1 MRLNISIQQYDKPL
15 LMVCLFL
22 CAFGTIMLYSA
33 SWNESFI
40 RSGGSTESMYLKA
53 HLMRVLIGFI
63 FMFIF
68 LILDYRSLKIIAP
81 YFLIISFLLLIAT
94 KSYYLIIGNHRPA
107 RWLNLGFVSIQ
118 TSDIARISLIIFLA
132 YYLDQIKMRV
142 KDFRNGFLPCIIIIG
157 LMMSLIIIQPDF
169 STALIIGSIGTIILF
184 IGGAEIKH
192 LIASSFLGFIM
203 SIPIIYF
210 KPYRLARILSFFD
223 KSDITEN
230 GYQAHQALLSL
241 GNGGL
246 FGVGLGNSVE
256 KNHLLP
262 TPHTDFIFSIIGEEL
277 GLLFGT
283 LPLLVIFLFIFFRGI
298 KIAQKCTDPFGI
310 MLAIGISVNI
320 VLYAFINASV
330 ATGLF
335 PVTGLPMPM
344 ISYGG
349 SGLLINM
356 MMIGILL
363 NISQAKRS
371 ISGGINWRSF
381 SLGL

>member
-1 MRLNISIQQYDKPL
+1 MRLNISIQDYDKPL
-15 LMVCLFL
+15 LFSVLVL

-33 SWNESFI
+33 SWSESYV
-40 RSGGSTESMYLKA
+40 RSGGLTDSLFLKG
-53 HLMRVLIGFI
+53 HLARVFLGLLCLFTFLLI
-63 FMFIF
+63 
-68 LILDYRSLKIIAP
+68 DYRSLKNIAQ
-81 YFLIISFLLLIAT
+81 YFLIFSLCLLVITKGYYIINNIS
-94 KSYYLIIGNHRPA
+94 SPA
-107 RWLNLGFVSIQ
+107 RWLKLGLFSFQ
-118 TSDIARISLIIFLA
+118 TSDIARFSLIIFLA
-132 YYLDQIKMRV
+132 YYLDKLKLRIKILN
-142 KDFRNGFLPCIIIIG
+142 DGFLPCIIIISV
-157 LMMSLIIIQPDF
+157 MMAFVVIQPDF
-169 STALIIGSIGTIILF
+169 SSAFMIGAIGISMIFIAGARISHLVFSIIL
-184 IGGAEIKH
+184 
-192 LIASSFLGFIM
+192 GFFF

-223 KSDITEN
+223 KTDIQAD

-246 FGVGLGNSVE
+246 LGVGLGNSTE

-277 GLLFGT
+277 GLLRGT
-283 LPLLVIFLFIFFRGI
+283 LPLLLAFLYIFYRGI
-298 KIAQKCTDPFGI
+298 KISQKCTDPFGI
-310 MLAIGISVNI
+310 FLALGICINI
-320 VLYAFINASV
+320 VLYAFVNAAV

-356 MMIGILL
+356 AMVGILL

-371 ISGGINWRSF
+371 INSGKNWSNLYF
-381 SLGL
+381 G

>member
-15 LMVCLFL
+15 LFVCLFL

-33 SWNESFI
+33 SWNESFV
-40 RSGGSTESMYLKA
+40 RSGGSTDSLYLKG
-53 HLMRVLIGFI
+53 HLIRIALGFCC
-63 FMFIF
+63 MFAF
-68 LILDYRSLKIIAP
+68 LLFDYRSLKLIAP
-81 YFLIISFLLLIAT
+81 YLLIFSLLLLIST
-94 KSYYLIIGNHRPA
+94 KGYHLILGNSKPA
-107 RWLNLGFVSIQ
+107 RWLSIGSFSVQ
-118 TSDIARISLIIFLA
+118 TSDIARLSLIIFLA
-132 YYLDQIKMRV
+132 YYLDQLKLQIKNF
-142 KDFRNGFLPCIIIIG
+142 KSGFLPCISIIA
-157 LMMSLIIIQPDF
+157 LMMTLIVIQPDF
-169 STALIIGSIGTIILF
+169 STAIIIGAIGIIILF
-184 IGGAEIKH
+184 IAGAKIRH
-192 LIASSFLGFIM
+192 IIFSTLFGFAM
-203 SIPIIYF
+203 SIPIVYF

-223 KSDITEN
+223 KTDITEN

-277 GLLFGT
+277 GLLRGT
-283 LPLLVIFLFIFFRGI
+283 IPLLIAFLYIFYRGI
-298 KIAQKCTDPFGI
+298 KISQKCTDPFGI
-310 MLAIGISVNI
+310 LLAIGISINI
-320 VLYAFINASV
+320 VLYAFVNASV

-356 MMIGILL
+356 AMIGILL

-371 ISGGINWRSF
+371 ISGGLNWRNF
-381 SLGL
+381 NFG

>member
-1 MRLNISIQQYDKPL
+1 MRLNISIQQYDRPL
-15 LMVCLFL
+15 LFVCLFL

-33 SWNESFI
+33 SWNESFM
-40 RSGGSTESMYLKA
+40 RSGGSTDSLFLKG
-53 HLMRVLIGFI
+53 HLIRMALGFCCMFVFLLI
-63 FMFIF
+63 
-68 LILDYRSLKIIAP
+68 DYRSLKLIAP
-81 YFLIISFLLLIAT
+81 YLLILSLLLLIST
-94 KSYYLIIGNHRPA
+94 KAYYLILGNTKPA
-107 RWLNLGFVSIQ
+107 RWLSIGSFSVQ
-118 TSDIARISLIIFLA
+118 TSDIARLSLIIFLA
-132 YYLDQIKMRV
+132 YYLDQLKLQIKNF
-142 KDFRNGFLPCIIIIG
+142 KSGFLPCISVIA
-157 LMMSLIIIQPDF
+157 LMMTLIVIQPDF
-169 STALIIGSIGTIILF
+169 STALIIGSIGVIILF
-184 IGGAEIKH
+184 IAGAKIKH
-192 LIASSFLGFIM
+192 IVFSTLIGFTM
-203 SIPIIYF
+203 SIPIVYF

-223 KSDITEN
+223 KTDISEG

-277 GLLFGT
+277 GLFRGT
-283 LPLLVIFLFIFFRGI
+283 LPLLIAFLYIFYRGI
-298 KIAQKCTDPFGI
+298 KISQKCTDPFGI
-310 MLAIGISVNI
+310 LLATGISINI
-320 VLYAFINASV
+320 VLYAFVNASV

-356 MMIGILL
+356 AMIGILL

-371 ISGGINWRSF
+371 ISGGLNWRNF
-381 SLGL
+381 NFG

>member
-15 LMVCLFL
+15 LFVCLFL

-40 RSGGSTESMYLKA
+40 RSGGATDSLFLKG
-53 HLMRVLIGFI
+53 HLIRMALGFCCMFVFLLI
-63 FMFIF
+63 
-68 LILDYRSLKIIAP
+68 DYRSLKLIAP
-81 YFLIISFLLLIAT
+81 YLLIFSLLLLMST
-94 KSYYLIIGNHRPA
+94 KGYHLIMGNTKPA
-107 RWLNLGFVSIQ
+107 RWLSIGSFSIQ
-118 TSDIARISLIIFLA
+118 TSDIARLSLIIFLA
-132 YYLDQIKMRV
+132 YYLDQLKLQV
-142 KDFRNGFLPCIIIIG
+142 KNFRSGFLPCISVIA
-157 LMMSLIIIQPDF
+157 LMMTLIVIQPDF
-169 STALIIGSIGTIILF
+169 STALIIGSIGVIILF
-184 IGGAEIKH
+184 IAGAKMKH
-192 LIASSFLGFIM
+192 IVFSTLIGFIM
-203 SIPIIYF
+203 SIPIVYF

-223 KSDITEN
+223 KTDISEG

-277 GLLFGT
+277 GLFRGT
-283 LPLLVIFLFIFFRGI
+283 LPLLIAFLYIFYRGI
-298 KIAQKCTDPFGI
+298 KISQKCTDPFGI
-310 MLAIGISVNI
+310 LLATGISMNI
-320 VLYAFINASV
+320 VLYAFVNASV

-356 MMIGILL
+356 AMIGILL

-371 ISGGINWRSF
+371 IQGGLSWRNF
-381 SLGL
+381 NFG

>member
-15 LMVCLFL
+15 LFICLAL

-33 SWNESFI
+33 SWGQSFI
-40 RSGGSTESMYLKA
+40 RSGGLTESLFLKG
-53 HLMRVLIGFI
+53 HLIRVLLGFI
-63 FMFIF
+63 CMFIF
-68 LILDYRSLKIIAP
+68 LLIDYRSLKLIAP
-81 YFLIISFLLLIAT
+81 YLLIVSFLLLIFT
-94 KSYYLIIGNHRPA
+94 KSYYILLGNTKPA
-107 RWLNLGFVSIQ
+107 RWLSIGGFSIQ
-118 TSDIARISLIIFLA
+118 TSDIARLSLIIFLS
-132 YYLDQIKMRV
+132 YYLDQLKLQIKNF
-142 KDFRNGFLPCIIIIG
+142 KSGFLPCIIIIA
-157 LMMSLIIIQPDF
+157 LMMALIIIQPDF
-169 STALIIGSIGTIILF
+169 STALIIGAIGTIILF
-184 IGGAEIKH
+184 IAGAKVKH
-192 LIASSFLGFIM
+192 ILISTLFAIIM
-203 SIPIIYF
+203 SIPIVYF

-246 FGVGLGNSVE
+246 FGVGLGNSIE

-277 GLLFGT
+277 GLFGGT
-283 LPLLVIFLFIFFRGI
+283 LPLLMAFLYIFYRGI
-298 KIAQKCTDPFGI
+298 KISQKCTDPFGI
-310 MLAIGISVNI
+310 LLASGISINI
-320 VLYAFINASV
+320 VLYAFVNAAV

-349 SGLLINM
+349 SGLLVNM
-356 MMIGILL
+356 VMIGILL
-363 NISQAKRS
+363 NISQAKKS

-381 SLGL
+381 NFA

>member
-1 MRLNISIQQYDKPL
+1 MRLNISIQQYDRPL
-15 LMVCLFL
+15 LFVCLFL

-33 SWNESFI
+33 SWNESFV
-40 RSGGSTESMYLKA
+40 RSGGSTDSLFLRG
-53 HLMRVLIGFI
+53 HLIRMVLGFCC
-63 FMFIF
+63 MLAF
-68 LILDYRSLKIIAP
+68 LLIDYRSLKLIAP
-81 YFLIISFLLLIAT
+81 YLLIFSMLLLMCT
-94 KSYYLIIGNHRPA
+94 KGYHLILGNTRPA
-107 RWLNLGFVSIQ
+107 RWLSIGSFSVQ
-118 TSDIARISLIIFLA
+118 TSDIARFSLIIFLA
-132 YYLDQIKMRV
+132 YYLDQLKLQIKNF
-142 KDFRNGFLPCIIIIG
+142 KSGFLPCISVIT
-157 LMMSLIIIQPDF
+157 LMMTLIVIQPDF
-169 STALIIGSIGTIILF
+169 STALIIGSIGVIILF
-184 IGGAEIKH
+184 IAGAKIKH
-192 LIASSFLGFIM
+192 IVFSTLLGFVM
-203 SIPIIYF
+203 SIPIVYF

-223 KSDITEN
+223 KTDIKEG

-277 GLLFGT
+277 GLFRGT
-283 LPLLVIFLFIFFRGI
+283 LPLLIAFLYIFYRGI
-298 KIAQKCTDPFGI
+298 KISQKCTDPFGI
-310 MLAIGISVNI
+310 LLATGFSINI
-320 VLYAFINASV
+320 VLYAFVNASV

-356 MMIGILL
+356 AMIGILL

-371 ISGGINWRSF
+371 ISGGLNWRNF
-381 SLGL
+381 NFG

>member
-1 MRLNISIQQYDKPL
+1 MRLNISIQQYDRPL
-15 LMVCLFL
+15 LFVCLFL

-33 SWNESFI
+33 SWNESFM
-40 RSGGSTESMYLKA
+40 RSGGSTDSLFLRG
-53 HLMRVLIGFI
+53 HLIRMALGFCCMFVFLLI
-63 FMFIF
+63 
-68 LILDYRSLKIIAP
+68 DYRSLKLIAP
-81 YFLIISFLLLIAT
+81 YLLIFSLLLLMST
-94 KSYYLIIGNHRPA
+94 KAYHLILGNTKPA
-107 RWLNLGFVSIQ
+107 RWLSIGSFSVQ
-118 TSDIARISLIIFLA
+118 TSDIARLSIIIFLA
-132 YYLDQIKMRV
+132 YYLDQLKLQIKNF
-142 KDFRNGFLPCIIIIG
+142 KSGFLPCISVIA
-157 LMMSLIIIQPDF
+157 LMMTLIVIQPDF
-169 STALIIGSIGTIILF
+169 STALIIGSIGVIILF
-184 IGGAEIKH
+184 IAGAKIKH
-192 LIASSFLGFIM
+192 IVFSTLIGFTM
-203 SIPIIYF
+203 SIPIVYF

-223 KSDITEN
+223 KSDISEG

-277 GLLFGT
+277 GLFRGT
-283 LPLLVIFLFIFFRGI
+283 LPLLIAFLYIFYRGI
-298 KIAQKCTDPFGI
+298 KISQKCTDPFGI
-310 MLAIGISVNI
+310 LLATGISINI
-320 VLYAFINASV
+320 VLYAFVNASV

-356 MMIGILL
+356 AMIGILL

-371 ISGGINWRSF
+371 INGGLNWRNF
-381 SLGL
+381 NFG

>member
-1 MRLNISIQQYDKPL
+1 
-15 LMVCLFL
+15 
-22 CAFGTIMLYSA
+22 
-33 SWNESFI
+33 
-40 RSGGSTESMYLKA
+40 
-53 HLMRVLIGFI
+53 
-63 FMFIF
+63 
-68 LILDYRSLKIIAP
+68 
-81 YFLIISFLLLIAT
+81 
-94 KSYYLIIGNHRPA
+94 
-107 RWLNLGFVSIQ
+107 
-118 TSDIARISLIIFLA
+118 
-132 YYLDQIKMRV
+132 MRV

-184 IGGAEIKH
+184 IGGAKIKH
-192 LIASSFLGFIM
+192 LIASSFLGFII

-320 VLYAFINASV
+320 VLYAFVNAAV

-381 SLGL
+381 SFGL

>member
-1 MRLNISIQQYDKPL
+1 MRLNISIQQYDRPL
-15 LMVCLFL
+15 LFVCLFL

-33 SWNESFI
+33 SWNESFM
-40 RSGGSTESMYLKA
+40 RSGGSTDSLFLRG
-53 HLMRVLIGFI
+53 HLIRMALGFCCMFVFLLI
-63 FMFIF
+63 
-68 LILDYRSLKIIAP
+68 DYRSLKLIAP
-81 YFLIISFLLLIAT
+81 YLLILSLLLLIST
-94 KSYYLIIGNHRPA
+94 KAYHLILGNTKPA
-107 RWLNLGFVSIQ
+107 RWLSIGSFSFQ
-118 TSDIARISLIIFLA
+118 TSDIARLSLIIFLA
-132 YYLDQIKMRV
+132 YYLDQLKLQIKN
-142 KDFRNGFLPCIIIIG
+142 FRSGFLPCISVIA
-157 LMMSLIIIQPDF
+157 LMMTLIVIQPDF
-169 STALIIGSIGTIILF
+169 STALIIGSIGVIILF
-184 IGGAEIKH
+184 IAGAKIKH
-192 LIASSFLGFIM
+192 IVFSTLIGFTM

-223 KSDITEN
+223 KTDISEG

-277 GLLFGT
+277 GLFRGT
-283 LPLLVIFLFIFFRGI
+283 LPLLIAFLYIFYRGI
-298 KIAQKCTDPFGI
+298 KISQKCTDPFGI
-310 MLAIGISVNI
+310 LLATGISINI
-320 VLYAFINASV
+320 VLYAFVNASV

-356 MMIGILL
+356 AMIGILL

-371 ISGGINWRSF
+371 INGGLNWRNF
-381 SLGL
+381 NFG